1 MSPSFDDQLPNPRR
15 IFVWLVLYRWI
26 SLIPP
31 LVVLGVTL
39 VNGESWEPGAIALVI
54 ASILNVL
61 ISLFHRS
68 LNRIVSRYQWL
79 LVFDLIM
86 VALVVALTGGW
97 RTPYYLYSLSP
108 LLAAA
113 FFFQFRG
120 AMVATTAFL
129 PMYLAAIII
138 ENQLNGEP
146 PSWLVLIMAVV
157 GFYSVSGAIGYA
169 FSLVQQLE
177 GARDE
182 LAEAH
187 RDLEVIH
194 DLTISLQSASDV
206 NEVEERVLEAVTQE
220 LNYSRAVVALVDS
233 SHRAISAWMGQSH
246 DGNHGSDLPHSFE
259 IPLNEEGGVISQ
271 ALLSGVSRLG
281 VREPLTTDK
290 TINAH
295 LGMENVHIFPLMLR
309 DNPVGVLLVDADH
322 GRNEP
327 AKLQSLEA
335 ITNQAAVSL
344 GATMMCIDRAQRL
357 AVQEERLRIAQDIH
371 DTVSQSLF
379 GIVYTL
385 DGTLKMLDSQ
395 PEAVEPELRRV
406 LEVAEETRAEVRK
419 SILDMWP
426 SELTAEKFVQDLQ
439 KYAVNVCQ
447 ADQLAIHFDVS
458 GDFSQLSSRTRRS
471 LYRISQEA
479 LANTAHH
486 AIASE
491 AHVCVEVTAHQV
503 VLSARDNGRGFDPD
517 LALKREYGREHFGLW
532 GMRDRAQS
540 HGGTCEI
547 ISQPGAG
554 TSIIVDIPI

>member
-1 MSPSFDDQLPNPRR
+1 
-15 IFVWLVLYRWI
+15 
-26 SLIPP
+26 
-31 LVVLGVTL
+31 
-39 VNGESWEPGAIALVI
+39 
-54 ASILNVL
+54 
-61 ISLFHRS
+61 
-68 LNRIVSRYQWL
+68 
-79 LVFDLIM
+79 
-86 VALVVALTGGW
+86 
-97 RTPYYLYSLSP
+97 
-108 LLAAA
+108 
-113 FFFQFRG
+113 
-120 AMVATTAFL
+120 
-129 PMYLAAIII
+129 
-138 ENQLNGEP
+138 
-146 PSWLVLIMAVV
+146 VV

-233 SHRAISAWMGQSH
+233 SQGAISAWMGQSY
-246 DGNHGSDLPHSFE
+246 DGNHGSDLPHSVE
-259 IPLNEEGGVISQ
+259 IPLNEEGSMIIQV
-271 ALLSGVSRLG
+271 LLSGIPRLG
-281 VREPLTTDK
+281 VREPLTTDI
-290 TINAH
+290 TINAQ

-385 DGTLKMLDSQ
+385 DGTLKMLESQ

-447 ADQLAIHFDVS
+447 ADQLEIHFDVN
-458 GDFSQLSSRTRRS
+458 GDFSRLSSRTRRS

-486 AIASE
+486 AVASE

-517 LALKREYGREHFGLW
+517 QALRREYGREHFGLW

-547 ISQPGAG
+547 NSQPGAG